1 MDDIDKINKTKKL
14 SNWDFLV
21 VFIGIIIT
29 VPMMALL
36 GRAIF
41 ALLDNRPGALVGILL
56 TIIIMLIF
64 WAIIWGGIF
73 MIPGLRDENKTQSDS
88 ARKVEE
94 LEQEIERLQKMVTEL
109 SQEKQLQNN
118 TK

>member
-1 MDDIDKINKTKKL
+1 
-14 SNWDFLV
+14 
-21 VFIGIIIT
+21 
-29 VPMMALL
+29 
-36 GRAIF
+36 
-41 ALLDNRPGALVGILL
+41 
-56 TIIIMLIF
+56 
-64 WAIIWGGIF
+64 